1 MKCSQILCKF
11 STHNEIWDLCLQL
24 PYEHSDYTLPSLP
37 AVSVTIALENLLNL
51 INTEQSFS
59 KTRQISTYY
68 TDENTMPDIYVY
80 EVPFAVREKD

>member
-1 MKCSQILCKF
+1 MLCKF

-37 AVSVTIALENLLNL
+37 AVSVSIASENLLNL
-51 INTEQSFS
+51 INTVKSSS
-59 KTRQISTYY
+59 KTRQISTYH

-80 EVPFAVREKD
+80 EVPFTSREKD